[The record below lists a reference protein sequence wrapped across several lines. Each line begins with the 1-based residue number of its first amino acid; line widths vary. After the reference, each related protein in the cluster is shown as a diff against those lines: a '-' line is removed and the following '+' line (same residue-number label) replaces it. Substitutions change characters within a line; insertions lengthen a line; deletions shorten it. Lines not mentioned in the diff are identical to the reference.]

1 MHGDLPICLSFL
13 SVKAAIISSHRKNQE
28 IKLNFIPFFL
38 SILQKEYIFATL
50 FQKHPEES

>member
-28 IKLNFIPFFL
+28 IKLNFIR
-38 SILQKEYIFATL
+38 
-50 FQKHPEES
+50 